1 MIRGTRRHRQRE
13 IGRAGAKRSRPLGST
28 GGGGI
33 HQVSCRGARARSGL
47 TSEGAPRA
55 RSRAQKPPEMGG
67 ASHARRIS
75 PPSSRFGGRAVSLA
89 ATLGHR
95 WALVAF
101 DSENSA
107 IKFHALA
114 APQRGTRA
122 KRARPPT
129 GSSQPRRSISTA
141 PAASDGPS
149 TPKPRASARSRRHFG
164 GAPPGPGGALSAAAG
179 PRRVDV
185 PVRAEDFELSAAV
198 VRTPGAEPE
207 PYGAQRKP
215 WGPPAPRRAFRR
227 VVPQTLGGRARKAGA
242 PNFGARPTTRCLPHV
257 SWTGRPRTAPRGR
270 WAARGQ
276 PPRPRRAKLPQIA
289 VFSPPR
295 AAIWVS
301 RPI

>member
-1 MIRGTRRHRQRE
+1 MFSPARWADALRRMLWSRARARVPRGNDVRDAFAAPRRDPWVWGWRRGAGSLGGSYRGSRGRSHARRRRLLAKMIRGTRRHRQRE

-47 TSEGAPRA
+47 TSEGAPHA

-101 DSENSA
+101 NSENSA

-129 GSSQPRRSISTA
+129 GSSQPR
-141 PAASDGPS
+141 
-149 TPKPRASARSRRHFG
+149 
-164 GAPPGPGGALSAAAG
+164 
-179 PRRVDV
+179 
-185 PVRAEDFELSAAV
+185 
-198 VRTPGAEPE
+198 
-207 PYGAQRKP
+207 
-215 WGPPAPRRAFRR
+215 
-227 VVPQTLGGRARKAGA
+227 
-242 PNFGARPTTRCLPHV
+242 
-257 SWTGRPRTAPRGR
+257 
-270 WAARGQ
+270 
-276 PPRPRRAKLPQIA
+276 
-289 VFSPPR
+289 
-295 AAIWVS
+295 
-301 RPI
+301 

>member
-1 MIRGTRRHRQRE
+1 MFRAIRPSDGFPGCDGAVGRLAGRPGVFPSSLGGRASANAVVPRAGARPARQRRPRRVRGAAERSLGLGVAERRGIPRGSYRGSRGRSHARRRRLLAKMIRGTRRHRQRE

-33 HQVSCRGARARSGL
+33 HQVPCRGARARSGL

-75 PPSSRFGGRAVSLA
+75 PASSRFGGRAVSLA

-114 APQRGTRA
+114 APQRGRRA

-129 GSSQPRRSISTA
+129 GSSQPR
-141 PAASDGPS
+141 
-149 TPKPRASARSRRHFG
+149 
-164 GAPPGPGGALSAAAG
+164 
-179 PRRVDV
+179 
-185 PVRAEDFELSAAV
+185 
-198 VRTPGAEPE
+198 
-207 PYGAQRKP
+207 
-215 WGPPAPRRAFRR
+215 
-227 VVPQTLGGRARKAGA
+227 
-242 PNFGARPTTRCLPHV
+242 
-257 SWTGRPRTAPRGR
+257 
-270 WAARGQ
+270 
-276 PPRPRRAKLPQIA
+276 
-289 VFSPPR
+289 
-295 AAIWVS
+295 
-301 RPI
+301 